1 MPITK
6 NSGRQEPVVATVDFT
21 FADIPTTA
29 QINAA
34 LDMPQNA
41 IVIGGDLT
49 VTTVWNTA
57 TSAAL
62 AVGDVTLGTR
72 YVAAADLKALGR
84 TALTLTGFTHTNVQK
99 EITATP
105 TYVGAAATTGA
116 ARLTVTYIVK
126 DRALHAFGL
135 GR

>member
-6 NSGRQEPVVATVDFT
+6 NSGRQEPTVASVDFT

-34 LDMPQNA
+34 LDIPQNA
-41 IVIGGDLT
+41 IVTGGDLT
-49 VTTVWNTA
+49 VTTAWNTA
-57 TSAAL
+57 TTAAL

-72 YVAAADLKALGR
+72 YAAAADLKTAGR
-84 TALTLTGFTHTNVQK
+84 TALTLTGFIHTNTQK
-99 EITATP
+99 EIVATP
-105 TYVGAAATTGA
+105 TYVGAAATAGA

-126 DRALHAFGL
+126 ERSAHAFGL